1 MYNQPY
7 NNYYQPTS
15 YNPNLTGNYN
25 GMSMGNM
32 GNMNSNMS
40 SKQNANNGNSINIV
54 YVNGYEAAKDVILQ
68 PNQRV
73 WIMNNNSNEFY
84 IKTSDSMGVSTLECY
99 EFQKI
104 DKSAKENSILSKSV
118 DYIKRD
124 EFDALKTKIEALE
137 KSIVSKPKTSK
148 KADD

>member
-7 NNYYQPTS
+7 NNYYQPAT

-25 GMSMGNM
+25 GMSM

-104 DKSAKENSILSKSV
+104 DKSAKEDSILSKSV

-124 EFDALKTKIEALE
+124 EFDELKTKIEALE

>member
-15 YNPNLTGNYN
+15 YNPNLSGNYSGLSYN
-25 GMSMGNM
+25 
-32 GNMNSNMS
+32 NMNNNMQ